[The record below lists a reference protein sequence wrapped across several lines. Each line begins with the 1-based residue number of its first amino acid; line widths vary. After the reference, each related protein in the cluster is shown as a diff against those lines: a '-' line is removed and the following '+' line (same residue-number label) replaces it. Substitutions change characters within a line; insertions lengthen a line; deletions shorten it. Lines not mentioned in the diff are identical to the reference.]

1 VTLSNIFRSPGS
13 ARTTDRDHGYRHA
26 ELRVRFTRK
35 ERNNES
41 AKIVFIQVTLRLM
54 MGCMTMVTLLL
65 MPSAVSTQEQS
76 APTGDM
82 FATRPR
88 IDVPVSLSL
97 EEARVIIDA
106 AVAFVK
112 AEKGRAAI
120 AVVDYNGNLISM
132 DSMDGN
138 SRFWARFAVG
148 KAVGAVALQVDTA
161 VSAEQVRTN
170 PARFQSALSMLE
182 GEILLIPGGTPLIIN
197 NVVVGGVG
205 SAGHRGDGD
214 VRAVKAAIAAWEKF
228 RQSRR

>member
-1 VTLSNIFRSPGS
+1 MNPKKLSSEKF
-13 ARTTDRDHGYRHA
+13 A
-26 ELRVRFTRK
+26 
-35 ERNNES
+35 
-41 AKIVFIQVTLRLM
+41 LRLIIL
-54 MGCMTMVTLLL
+54 TIVTAAFML
-65 MPSAVSTQEQS
+65 SAGFAQEKPEV
-76 APTGDM
+76 AGDV

-97 EEARVIIDA
+97 EEARIIIDA
-106 AVAFVK
+106 AVALVK
-112 AEKGRAAI
+112 AEQGRAAI

-161 VSAEQVRTN
+161 VSAEQVKTN

-182 GEILLIPGGTPLIIN
+182 GEIILIPGGTPLIVN
-197 NVVVGGVG
+197 NVVVGAVG

-214 VRAVKAAIAAWEKF
+214 VRAVKAGIAAWEKF

>member
-1 VTLSNIFRSPGS
+1 LTKQEQLKYFPLTCNTTRTTHTLALDISGCFKERRIKMNLQKLFWSNLALMLIPFLTIVTAGFMLSAGS
-13 ARTTDRDHGYRHA
+13 AQEKPEAASD
-26 ELRVRFTRK
+26 
-35 ERNNES
+35 
-41 AKIVFIQVTLRLM
+41 VF
-54 MGCMTMVTLLL
+54 
-65 MPSAVSTQEQS
+65 AN
-76 APTGDM
+76 
-82 FATRPR
+82 RPR

-97 EEARVIIDA
+97 EEARIIIDA
-106 AVAFVK
+106 AVALVK
-112 AEKGRAAI
+112 AEQGRAGI

-161 VSAEQVRTN
+161 VSAEQVKTN

-182 GEILLIPGGTPLIIN
+182 GEIILIPGGTPLIVN

-214 VRAVKAAIAAWEKF
+214 VRAVKAGIAAWEKF

>member
-1 VTLSNIFRSPGS
+1 MKQQKLLFSKL
-13 ARTTDRDHGYRHA
+13 A
-26 ELRVRFTRK
+26 
-35 ERNNES
+35 
-41 AKIVFIQVTLRLM
+41 LRLM
-54 MGCMTMVTLLL
+54 ILFMVTTALL
-65 MPSAVSTQEQS
+65 PPAVTAQEQS
-76 APTGDM
+76 APAGEM
-82 FATRPR
+82 FAARPR
-88 IDVPVSLSL
+88 IDVPISLSL
-97 EEARVIIDA
+97 EEARVMIDA
-106 AVAFVK
+106 AVALVK

-148 KAVGAVALQVDTA
+148 KAVGAVALQADTA
-161 VSAEQVRTN
+161 ASAEQVKTN

-182 GEILLIPGGTPLIIN
+182 GEILLIPGGTPLIID
-197 NVVVGGVG
+197 NVIVGGVG

>member
-1 VTLSNIFRSPGS
+1 MKQQKLLLSKL
-13 ARTTDRDHGYRHA
+13 A
-26 ELRVRFTRK
+26 
-35 ERNNES
+35 
-41 AKIVFIQVTLRLM
+41 LRLM
-54 MGCMTMVTLLL
+54 ILFMVTTAL
-65 MPSAVSTQEQS
+65 MPPAVTAQEQS
-76 APTGDM
+76 APAGEM
-82 FATRPR
+82 FAARPR

-97 EEARVIIDA
+97 EEARLMIDA
-106 AVAFVK
+106 AVALVK

-148 KAVGAVALQVDTA
+148 KAVGAVALQADTA
-161 VSAEQVRTN
+161 ASAEQVKTN

-182 GEILLIPGGTPLIIN
+182 GEILLIPGGMPLIID
-197 NVVVGGVG
+197 NVIVGGVG

>member
-1 VTLSNIFRSPGS
+1 MKQQKLLFSKL
-13 ARTTDRDHGYRHA
+13 A
-26 ELRVRFTRK
+26 
-35 ERNNES
+35 
-41 AKIVFIQVTLRLM
+41 LRLM
-54 MGCMTMVTLLL
+54 ILFMVTTALL
-65 MPSAVSTQEQS
+65 PPAVTAQEQS
-76 APTGDM
+76 APAGEM
-82 FATRPR
+82 FAARPR

-97 EEARVIIDA
+97 EEARVMIDA
-106 AVAFVK
+106 AVALVK

-148 KAVGAVALQVDTA
+148 KAVGAVALQADTA
-161 VSAEQVRTN
+161 ASAEQVKTN

-182 GEILLIPGGTPLIIN
+182 GEILLIPGGMPLIID
-197 NVVVGGVG
+197 NVIVGGVG

>member
-1 VTLSNIFRSPGS
+1 MKQQKLFLSKL
-13 ARTTDRDHGYRHA
+13 A
-26 ELRVRFTRK
+26 
-35 ERNNES
+35 
-41 AKIVFIQVTLRLM
+41 LRLM
-54 MGCMTMVTLLL
+54 ILFMVTTAL
-65 MPSAVSTQEQS
+65 MPRAVTAQEQS
-76 APTGDM
+76 APAGEM
-82 FATRPR
+82 FAARPR
-88 IDVPVSLSL
+88 IDVPISLSL
-97 EEARVIIDA
+97 EEARVMIDA
-106 AVAFVK
+106 AVALVK

-148 KAVGAVALQVDTA
+148 KAVGAVALQADTA
-161 VSAEQVRTN
+161 ASAEQVKTN

-182 GEILLIPGGTPLIIN
+182 GEILLIPGGMPLIID
-197 NVVVGGVG
+197 NVIVGGVG

>member
-1 VTLSNIFRSPGS
+1 MKQQRL
-13 ARTTDRDHGYRHA
+13 
-26 ELRVRFTRK
+26 LL
-35 ERNNES
+35 
-41 AKIVFIQVTLRLM
+41 AKL
-54 MGCMTMVTLLL
+54 TLLL
-65 MPSAVSTQEQS
+65 MILFMATVTTTLLPPAVAAQEQS
-76 APTGDM
+76 APAGET

-97 EEARVIIDA
+97 EEARVMIDA
-106 AVAFVK
+106 AVALVK

-138 SRFWARFAVG
+138 SRFWGRFAIG

-161 VSAEQVRTN
+161 VSAEQVKTN

-182 GEILLIPGGTPLIIN
+182 GEILLIPGGTPLIID

-228 RQSRR
+228 RQSRH

>member
-1 VTLSNIFRSPGS
+1 MNQQKLFFP
-13 ARTTDRDHGYRHA
+13 
-26 ELRVRFTRK
+26 RVA
-35 ERNNES
+35 S
-41 AKIVFIQVTLRLM
+41 RLV

-65 MPSAVSTQEQS
+65 MPSAVSTQEQT
-76 APTGDM
+76 APAGDM

-161 VSAEQVRTN
+161 VSAEQVKTN

-197 NVVVGGVG
+197 SVVVGGVG

>member
-1 VTLSNIFRSPGS
+1 M
-13 ARTTDRDHGYRHA
+13 
-26 ELRVRFTRK
+26 K
-35 ERNNES
+35 
-41 AKIVFIQVTLRLM
+41 QQ
-54 MGCMTMVTLLL
+54 TLLL
-65 MPSAVSTQEQS
+65 AKLTLLLVILFIAMVTTTLMPPAAIAQEQS
-76 APTGDM
+76 AAGET

-97 EEARVIIDA
+97 EEARVMIDA
-106 AVAFVK
+106 AVALVK

-120 AVVDYNGNLISM
+120 AVVDYNGNLVSM

-138 SRFWARFAVG
+138 SRFWARFAIG

-161 VSAEQVRTN
+161 VSADQVKTN

-182 GEILLIPGGTPLIIN
+182 GEILLIPGGTPLILD

-214 VRAVKAAIAAWEKF
+214 VRAVKAAVAAWEKF

>member
-1 VTLSNIFRSPGS
+1 MNLQKLFSSNLALMLIILTIVMAAFMFS
-13 ARTTDRDHGYRHA
+13 AGFA
-26 ELRVRFTRK
+26 
-35 ERNNES
+35 
-41 AKIVFIQVTLRLM
+41 
-54 MGCMTMVTLLL
+54 
-65 MPSAVSTQEQS
+65 QEKPEV
-76 APTGDM
+76 AGDV

-97 EEARVIIDA
+97 EEARIIIDA
-106 AVAFVK
+106 AVALVK
-112 AEKGRAAI
+112 AEQGRAAI

-161 VSAEQVRTN
+161 LSAEQVKTN

-182 GEILLIPGGTPLIIN
+182 GEIILIPGGTPLIVN
-197 NVVVGGVG
+197 NVVVGAVG

-214 VRAVKAAIAAWEKF
+214 VRAVKAGIAAWEKF
-228 RQSRR
+228 RQGRR

>member
-1 VTLSNIFRSPGS
+1 MNQRKSFLSK
-13 ARTTDRDHGYRHA
+13 AVLA
-26 ELRVRFTRK
+26 
-35 ERNNES
+35 
-41 AKIVFIQVTLRLM
+41 LM
-54 MGCMTMVTLLL
+54 MTMMTMVTSVLV
-65 MPSAVSTQEQS
+65 PSAVTAQEQS
-76 APTGDM
+76 APAGET

-97 EEARVIIDA
+97 EEARVIVDA
-106 AVAFVK
+106 AVALVK

-161 VSAEQVRTN
+161 VSAEQVKTN

-182 GEILLIPGGTPLIIN
+182 GEILLIPGGMPLIIN
-197 NVVVGGVG
+197 NIVVGGIG

-214 VRAVKAAIAAWEKF
+214 VRAVKAGIAAWEKF
-228 RQSRR
+228 RQSQR

>member
-1 VTLSNIFRSPGS
+1 LTKQEQLKYFPLTCNTT
-13 ARTTDRDHGYRHA
+13 RTTHTLALDISGC
-26 ELRVRFTRK
+26 FK
-35 ERNNES
+35 ERRIKMNLQKLFSSNLALMLIPFLTIVTAGFMLS
-41 AKIVFIQVTLRLM
+41 ADSAQEKPEAASDVF
-54 MGCMTMVTLLL
+54 
-65 MPSAVSTQEQS
+65 AN
-76 APTGDM
+76 
-82 FATRPR
+82 RPR

-97 EEARVIIDA
+97 EEARIIIDA
-106 AVAFVK
+106 AVALVK
-112 AEKGRAAI
+112 AEQGRAGI

-161 VSAEQVRTN
+161 VSAEQVKTN

-182 GEILLIPGGTPLIIN
+182 GEIILIPGGTPLIVN

-214 VRAVKAAIAAWEKF
+214 VRAVKAGIAAWEKF